1 MHFKQQIAE
10 WVINKKYQDLLQ
22 AAAAENKKT
31 IRCLVRLTYSR
42 DELLHWRAVEALGIV
57 CGATADRDP
66 EIVRDIIRRFVWSMN
81 DESGTNSWGASE
93 AIAEIVYNRPNLYA
107 DFASVMINAS
117 IDEEMFQKGMLW
129 GIGRL
134 AGKISYLNEI
144 LHDVETFLE
153 HPAAEL
159 RGHAA
164 WALGQMGRCQNIDKL
179 EILEADKN
187 MLNIYLYGEMCA
199 KTVGELA
206 GEAIAKIG

>member
-10 WVINKKYQDLLQ
+10 LVINKKYQALLA

-42 DELLHWRAVEALGIV
+42 DDLLHWRAVEALGIV
-57 CGATADRDP
+57 CGSTADRDP

-81 DESGTNSWGASE
+81 DESGTNSWGAAE
-93 AIAEIVYNRPNLYA
+93 AIAEIIFNRPKLYA

-117 IDEEMFQKGMLW
+117 LDEEMFQKGMLW

-134 AGKISYLNEI
+134 AGKVSYINETVS
-144 LHDVETFLE
+144 DVEKFLE

-164 WALGQMGRCQNIDKL
+164 WALGQIGTCKNIDRLKKL
-179 EILEADKN
+179 AADQSRLK
-187 MLNIYLYGEMCA
+187 IYLCSEICE
-199 KTVGELA
+199 KTVGQLA
-206 GEAIAKIG
+206 SEAVAKIG